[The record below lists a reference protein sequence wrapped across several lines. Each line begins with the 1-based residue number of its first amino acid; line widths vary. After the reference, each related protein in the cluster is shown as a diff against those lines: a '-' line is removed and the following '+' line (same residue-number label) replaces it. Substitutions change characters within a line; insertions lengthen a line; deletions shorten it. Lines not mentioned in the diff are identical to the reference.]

1 MALPV
6 SPVGPNCPSKNPYKA
21 LSFAAAAA
29 AAAARVDPAAAAGLR
44 SVCFVRAM
52 VKVKGMAILLGISDF
67 MGDFLQFLILCHG
80 YEKPS
85 SLVLFPLAN
94 CTYAA

>member
-6 SPVGPNCPSKNPYKA
+6 SPVGPNCPSKNLYKA
-21 LSFAAAAA
+21 LSFAAA

-67 MGDFLQFLILCHG
+67 VGDFLQFLILCHG

>member
-1 MALPV
+1 
-6 SPVGPNCPSKNPYKA
+6 VGPNCPSKNPYNKA
-21 LSFAAAAA
+21 SSFAAAA

>member
-21 LSFAAAAA
+21 SSFAAAAA
-29 AAAARVDPAAAAGLR
+29 FAARVDPAAAAGLR